1 MGRGTGYEHGEEGGV
16 TGVLIFWLAYAGAL
30 FMVRPTTTPPL
41 EIVVVTVVCAVIS
54 VCILRRAWKQ
64 GRPW

>member
-1 MGRGTGYEHGEEGGV
+1 
-16 TGVLIFWLAYAGAL
+16 VLIFWVVYAGVL
-30 FMVRPTTTPPL
+30 FAVRPTTTPPL

-54 VCILRRAWKQ
+54 VCIMRRAWKQ